1 MSGDMGT
8 QIVVALLSGSVMPFV
23 VAFLWRRLRRDAKSD
38 AEARDINARA
48 SRTEWQ
54 TLRDEI
60 NRVDRELAEV
70 RAELAKVKVAAADEK
85 ATLERENKALRTKV
99 QRLTLR
105 VQGLED
111 ILKVK
116 PLPPEMQ
123 AMLDKLDEETG
134 RGAAS

>member
-1 MSGDMGT
+1 MASMN
-8 QIVVALLSGSVMPFV
+8 VELVLALVSACAGGLATIAGLIWSRP
-23 VAFLWRRLRRDAKSD
+23 KSA
-38 AEARDINARA
+38 AETRKTNADA

-54 TLRDEI
+54 TLSDEI
-60 NRVDRELAEV
+60 KRLDREVIAV
-70 RAELAKVKVAAADEK
+70 RRELTAVKETAADEK
-85 ATLERENKALRTKV
+85 AALERENKALRTKV

>member
-1 MSGDMGT
+1 MGVEEWVSLGGAIG
-8 QIVVALLSGSVMPFV
+8 IVPALQW
-23 VAFLWRRLRRDAKSD
+23 AWRRVRRDPKTA
-38 AEARDINARA
+38 AETRKLNADA

-54 TLRDEI
+54 TLSDEI
-60 NRVDRELAEV
+60 KRLDRDLAEV
-70 RAELAKVKVAAADEK
+70 RTELAAVKETAADEK
-85 ATLERENKALRTKV
+85 AALERENKALRTKV